1 MNYKFV
7 KHEYRGLTYH
17 FQSQE
22 TPSVVLGEVDQ
33 IRLTL
38 NSVRWFIKYLKDL
51 LGLLVRIWLM

>member
-38 NSVRWFIKYLKDL
+38 NSVR
-51 LGLLVRIWLM
+51 